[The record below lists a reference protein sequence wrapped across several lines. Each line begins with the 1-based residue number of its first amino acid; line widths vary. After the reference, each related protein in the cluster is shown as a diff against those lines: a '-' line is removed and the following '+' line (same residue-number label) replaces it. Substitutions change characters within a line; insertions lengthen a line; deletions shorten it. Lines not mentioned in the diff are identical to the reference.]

1 MASLRCC
8 PERNADLELFDR
20 HFEVAAPQGSNTAAS
35 ACGRCGNKEAAEQS
49 YLAEAEPQEFNTR
62 TNCELIRNRRELWK
76 LFGQQCVL
84 SGQQFR
90 RFA

>member
-8 PERNADLELFDR
+8 PERNADLELFDW
-20 HFEVAAPQGSNTAAS
+20 HFEVAAPLGSNTAAS
-35 ACGRCGNKEAAEQS
+35 VCGRCGNKDAEEQS
-49 YLAEAEPQEFNTR
+49 YLAEAEPEEFNTR
-62 TNCELIRNRRELWK
+62 TKRDVIYNLEELWT

-84 SGQQFR
+84 SGPRFR